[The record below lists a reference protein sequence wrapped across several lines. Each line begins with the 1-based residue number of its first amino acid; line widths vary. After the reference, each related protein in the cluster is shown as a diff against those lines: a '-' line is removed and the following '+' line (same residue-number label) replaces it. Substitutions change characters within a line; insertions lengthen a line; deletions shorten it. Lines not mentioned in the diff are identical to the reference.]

1 MLSIDDIDLFY
12 PLNTPTQFLLLVCNK
27 ISNCPNINIA
37 FGDVAQSLLRWSVLR
52 IQLMVYQVDLSEFNL
67 GDEHNFAY
75 NFPIADNK
83 IAYRNQCGVVEQL
96 RALKYLIGE
105 PPRL

>member
-1 MLSIDDIDLFY
+1 
-12 PLNTPTQFLLLVCNK
+12 
-27 ISNCPNINIA
+27 
-37 FGDVAQSLLRWSVLR
+37 
-52 IQLMVYQVDLSEFNL
+52 MVYQVDLSEFNL